1 MNDFI
6 FINPD
11 IDQCT
16 IVYAQ
21 ESDINKNKKGNL
33 VSLLREFKN
42 TSTITFVLS
51 KYCAYK
57 DTVDVPP
64 KNKSIFLKN
73 AENIIRQDLP
83 DDNKKILIQPIEGN
97 KLPFI
102 VISNET
108 AEILNNVRKQFKLEK
123 NKVFVEKDLFQS
135 SSENWHININDRELM
150 IHYNNKV
157 LQSNVETFKEDIQI
171 VLDREQNP
179 DLIMWKYSFDKD
191 QSISMIQNLQS
202 IVKGLIKS
210 DQKIEYLM
218 NDSEHIKNS
227 SDKSILI
234 KDMVNRE
241 KYYTSY
247 LQNWKS
253 INYLIISILLFSA
266 LSIQYINTSRYASI
280 IETRQTSMLNAIFV
294 DMNSSNRALDLE
306 TVVSKISYSNNL
318 PERNYIIT
326 LNQLG
331 DMFNQPGLKLKKL
344 EITESQDINIV
355 FIADGEGV
363 ISQINK
369 VLQESSTF
377 KVNINSIQNDNQ
389 NKIIIDLS
397 MKYKN
402 E

>member
-33 VSLLREFKN
+33 VSLLQELKN
-42 TSTITFVLS
+42 TSLITFVLS

-57 DTVDVPP
+57 DTIDVPP

-73 AENIIRQDLP
+73 AENIIKQDLP

-150 IHYNNKV
+150 IHYNNRV
-157 LQSNVETFKEDIQI
+157 LQSNVETFNEDIKI
-171 VLDREQNP
+171 VLNREQHP

-253 INYLIISILLFSA
+253 INYLIISILLLSA

-306 TVVSKISYSNNL
+306 TVVSKISYSSNL

>member
-33 VSLLREFKN
+33 ISLLQELKN
-42 TSTITFVLS
+42 TSLITFVLS

-57 DTVDVPP
+57 DTIDIPP

-135 SSENWHININDRELM
+135 SSKNWHININDRELM
-150 IHYNNKV
+150 IHYNNRV

-227 SDKSILI
+227 SDESILI

-253 INYLIISILLFSA
+253 INYLIISTLLLSA

-306 TVVSKISYSNNL
+306 TVVSKISYSSNL

>member
-33 VSLLREFKN
+33 VSLLQELKN
-42 TSTITFVLS
+42 TSLITFVLS

-57 DTVDVPP
+57 DTIDVPP

-135 SSENWHININDRELM
+135 SSKNWHININDRELM
-150 IHYNNKV
+150 IHYNNRV

-171 VLDREQNP
+171 VLDREQHP

-218 NDSEHIKNS
+218 NDSGHIKNS

-234 KDMVNRE
+234 KDMVYKE
-241 KYYTSY
+241 KYYISY

-253 INYLIISILLFSA
+253 LNYLIISILLLSA

>member
-33 VSLLREFKN
+33 ISLLQELKN
-42 TSTITFVLS
+42 TSLITFVLS

-57 DTVDVPP
+57 DTIDVPP

-150 IHYNNKV
+150 IHYNNRV
-157 LQSNVETFKEDIQI
+157 LQSNVETFNEDIKI
-171 VLDREQNP
+171 VLNREQDP

-253 INYLIISILLFSA
+253 INYLIISILLLSA
-266 LSIQYINTSRYASI
+266 LSIQYINTSRNASI
-280 IETRQTSMLNAIFV
+280 IETRQSNILNAIFV
-294 DMNSSNRALDLE
+294 DMNSSNRALDLG

>member
-33 VSLLREFKN
+33 VSLLQELKN
-42 TSTITFVLS
+42 TSLITFVLS

-57 DTVDVPP
+57 DTIDIPP

-179 DLIMWKYSFDKD
+179 HLIMWKYSFDKD
-191 QSISMIQNLQS
+191 QSISMIQNLKS

-227 SDKSILI
+227 SDESILI

-253 INYLIISILLFSA
+253 INYLIISTLLLSA

-331 DMFNQPGLKLKKL
+331 DMFNQPGLKLEKL

>member
-33 VSLLREFKN
+33 VSLLRELKN

-108 AEILNNVRKQFKLEK
+108 AEILNNIRKQFKLEK

-135 SSENWHININDRELM
+135 SSKNWHININDRELM
-150 IHYNNKV
+150 IHYNNRV
-157 LQSNVETFKEDIQI
+157 LQSNVETFNEDIKI
-171 VLDREQNP
+171 VLNREQDP

-253 INYLIISILLFSA
+253 INYLIISTLLLSA

-331 DMFNQPGLKLKKL
+331 DMFNQPGLKLEKL

>member
-33 VSLLREFKN
+33 VSLLRELKN

-73 AENIIRQDLP
+73 AKNIIKQDLP
-83 DDNKKILIQPIEGN
+83 DDNKKIFIQPIEGN

-150 IHYNNKV
+150 IYYNNKA

-179 DLIMWKYSFDKD
+179 HLIMWKYSFDKD
-191 QSISMIQNLQS
+191 QSISMIQNLKS

-227 SDKSILI
+227 SDESILI

-253 INYLIISILLFSA
+253 INYLIISILLLSA

-280 IETRQTSMLNAIFV
+280 IETRQASMLNAIFV
-294 DMNSSNRALDLE
+294 DMHSSNRALDLE

-331 DMFNQPGLKLKKL
+331 DMFNQPGLKLEKL

>member
-33 VSLLREFKN
+33 VSLLQESKN
-42 TSTITFVLS
+42 TSLITFVLS

-57 DTVDVPP
+57 DTIDVPP
-64 KNKSIFLKN
+64 KNKSIFIKN

-150 IHYNNKV
+150 IYYNNKV

-171 VLDREQNP
+171 VLDREQHP

-234 KDMVNRE
+234 KDMVNKE
-241 KYYTSY
+241 KYYISY

-253 INYLIISILLFSA
+253 LNYLIISILLLSA

>member
-1 MNDFI
+1 
-6 FINPD
+6 
-11 IDQCT
+11 
-16 IVYAQ
+16 
-21 ESDINKNKKGNL
+21 
-33 VSLLREFKN
+33 
-42 TSTITFVLS
+42 
-51 KYCAYK
+51 
-57 DTVDVPP
+57 
-64 KNKSIFLKN
+64 
-73 AENIIRQDLP
+73 
-83 DDNKKILIQPIEGN
+83 
-97 KLPFI
+97 
-102 VISNET
+102 
-108 AEILNNVRKQFKLEK
+108 
-123 NKVFVEKDLFQS
+123 
-135 SSENWHININDRELM
+135 
-150 IHYNNKV
+150 
-157 LQSNVETFKEDIQI
+157 
-171 VLDREQNP
+171 
-179 DLIMWKYSFDKD
+179 
-191 QSISMIQNLQS
+191 MIQNLKS

-218 NDSEHIKNS
+218 NDSEYIKKS

-253 INYLIISILLFSA
+253 INYLIISILLLSA

-377 KVNINSIQNDNQ
+377 EVNINSIQNDNQ

-397 MKYKN
+397 IKYKN

>member
-33 VSLLREFKN
+33 VSLLRELKN
-42 TSTITFVLS
+42 TSLITFVLS

-57 DTVDVPP
+57 DTIDVPP

-73 AENIIRQDLP
+73 AENIIKQDLP

-123 NKVFVEKDLFQS
+123 NKVLVEKDLFQS

-171 VLDREQNP
+171 VLDREQHP

-218 NDSEHIKNS
+218 NDSGHIKNS

-234 KDMVNRE
+234 KDMVYKE
-241 KYYTSY
+241 KYYISY

-253 INYLIISILLFSA
+253 LNYLIISILLLSA

-331 DMFNQPGLKLKKL
+331 DMFNQPGLKLEKL

>member
-33 VSLLREFKN
+33 ISLLQELKN
-42 TSTITFVLS
+42 TSLITFVLS

-57 DTVDVPP
+57 DTIDVPP

-253 INYLIISILLFSA
+253 INYLIISILLLSA

-344 EITESQDINIV
+344 KITESQDINIV

>member
-33 VSLLREFKN
+33 ISLLQELKN
-42 TSTITFVLS
+42 TSLITFVLS

-57 DTVDVPP
+57 DTIDVPP

-150 IHYNNKV
+150 IHYNNRV

-171 VLDREQNP
+171 VLDREQHP

-253 INYLIISILLFSA
+253 INYLIISILLLSA

-331 DMFNQPGLKLKKL
+331 DMFNQPGLKLEKL

-369 VLQESSTF
+369 VFQESSTF

>member
-33 VSLLREFKN
+33 VSLLRELKN
-42 TSTITFVLS
+42 TSLITFVLS

-150 IHYNNKV
+150 IYYNNKA

-179 DLIMWKYSFDKD
+179 HLIMWKYSFDKD
-191 QSISMIQNLQS
+191 QSISMIQNLKS

-227 SDKSILI
+227 SDESILI

-253 INYLIISILLFSA
+253 INYLIISILLLSA

-280 IETRQTSMLNAIFV
+280 IETRQASMLNAIFV

-331 DMFNQPGLKLKKL
+331 DMFNQPGLKLEKL

>member
-1 MNDFI
+1 M
-6 FINPD
+6 
-11 IDQCT
+11 
-16 IVYAQ
+16 
-21 ESDINKNKKGNL
+21 
-33 VSLLREFKN
+33 
-42 TSTITFVLS
+42 LS

-57 DTVDVPP
+57 DTIDVPP

-135 SSENWHININDRELM
+135 SSKNWHINTNDRELM
-150 IHYNNKV
+150 IHYNNRV

-171 VLDREQNP
+171 VLDREQHP

-253 INYLIISILLFSA
+253 INYLIISTLLLSA

-344 EITESQDINIV
+344 EISESQDINIV

>member
-33 VSLLREFKN
+33 ISLLQELKN
-42 TSTITFVLS
+42 TSLITFVLS

-57 DTVDVPP
+57 DTIDVPP

-135 SSENWHININDRELM
+135 SSKNWHINTNDRELM
-150 IHYNNKV
+150 IHYNNRV

-171 VLDREQNP
+171 VLDREQHP

-253 INYLIISILLFSA
+253 INYLIISILLLSA

-306 TVVSKISYSNNL
+306 TVVSKISYSSNL

-377 KVNINSIQNDNQ
+377 EVNINSIQNDNQ

-397 MKYKN
+397 IKYKN

>member
-33 VSLLREFKN
+33 ISLLQELKN
-42 TSTITFVLS
+42 TSLITFVLS

-57 DTVDVPP
+57 DTIDVPP

-150 IHYNNKV
+150 IHYNNRV

-171 VLDREQNP
+171 VLDREQHP

-202 IVKGLIKS
+202 IVKSLIKS

-253 INYLIISILLFSA
+253 INYLIISILLLSA

-306 TVVSKISYSNNL
+306 TVVSKISYSSNL

>member
-1 MNDFI
+1 MW
-6 FINPD
+6 
-11 IDQCT
+11 
-16 IVYAQ
+16 
-21 ESDINKNKKGNL
+21 
-33 VSLLREFKN
+33 
-42 TSTITFVLS
+42 VLGLS
-51 KYCAYK
+51 
-57 DTVDVPP
+57 
-64 KNKSIFLKN
+64 
-73 AENIIRQDLP
+73 
-83 DDNKKILIQPIEGN
+83 
-97 KLPFI
+97 
-102 VISNET
+102 
-108 AEILNNVRKQFKLEK
+108 
-123 NKVFVEKDLFQS
+123 
-135 SSENWHININDRELM
+135 
-150 IHYNNKV
+150 
-157 LQSNVETFKEDIQI
+157 
-171 VLDREQNP
+171 
-179 DLIMWKYSFDKD
+179 DLITWKYSFDKD
-191 QSISMIQNLQS
+191 QSISMIQNLKS

-227 SDKSILI
+227 SDESILI

-253 INYLIISILLFSA
+253 INYLIISTLLLSA

>member
-1 MNDFI
+1 
-6 FINPD
+6 
-11 IDQCT
+11 
-16 IVYAQ
+16 
-21 ESDINKNKKGNL
+21 
-33 VSLLREFKN
+33 
-42 TSTITFVLS
+42 
-51 KYCAYK
+51 
-57 DTVDVPP
+57 
-64 KNKSIFLKN
+64 
-73 AENIIRQDLP
+73 RQDLL

-150 IHYNNKV
+150 IYYNNKA

-179 DLIMWKYSFDKD
+179 HLIMWKYSFDKD
-191 QSISMIQNLQS
+191 QSISMIQNLKS

-227 SDKSILI
+227 SDESILI

-253 INYLIISILLFSA
+253 INYLIISILLLSA
-266 LSIQYINTSRYASI
+266 L
-280 IETRQTSMLNAIFV
+280 
-294 DMNSSNRALDLE
+294 
-306 TVVSKISYSNNL
+306 
-318 PERNYIIT
+318 
-326 LNQLG
+326 
-331 DMFNQPGLKLKKL
+331 
-344 EITESQDINIV
+344 
-355 FIADGEGV
+355 
-363 ISQINK
+363 
-369 VLQESSTF
+369 
-377 KVNINSIQNDNQ
+377 
-389 NKIIIDLS
+389 
-397 MKYKN
+397 
-402 E
+402 